1 MNDTSKNVCKFRIEQ
16 GHSYSALTCYRSSE
30 WVKKTNLESSLNC
43 LANSKIR
50 EFTTRYVCY
59 VSYYIVTGSKKF
71 AKIIQLSKYFLSSW
85 YITHVHP
92 IHNSMHV
99 IIYEADITHKYKL

>member
-1 MNDTSKNVCKFRIEQ
+1 MTDTSKNVYEYRMEE
-16 GHSYSALTCYRSSE
+16 GHSCSALTCYRSSGS
-30 WVKKTNLESSLNC
+30 VKKTNSESSLNY
-43 LANSKIR
+43 LANSKIG

-59 VSYYIVTGSKKF
+59 VSYYISTGLNKF
-71 AKIIQLSKYFLSSW
+71 SKIIQLSKRFLSCW

-92 IHNSMHV
+92 IHNSMHI